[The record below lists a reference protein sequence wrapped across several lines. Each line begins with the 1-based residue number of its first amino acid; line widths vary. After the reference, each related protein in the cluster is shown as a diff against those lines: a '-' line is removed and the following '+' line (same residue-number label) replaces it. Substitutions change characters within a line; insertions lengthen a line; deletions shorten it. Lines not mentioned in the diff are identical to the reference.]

1 MKLIAG
7 MLSQAKGSVSDFWS
21 KLLLQEAANPSDWI
35 MLDIWVLLSFYICWH
50 IVSKWVF
57 YLVVCLVDRNNS
69 CDIS

>member
-21 KLLLQEAANPSDWI
+21 KLLLQEATNPSDWI

-69 CDIS
+69 FDIS

>member
-21 KLLLQEAANPSDWI
+21 KLLLQEATNPSDWI

>member
-21 KLLLQEAANPSDWI
+21 KLLLQEATNPSDWI

-57 YLVVCLVDRNNS
+57 YLVVCLVDRNTS